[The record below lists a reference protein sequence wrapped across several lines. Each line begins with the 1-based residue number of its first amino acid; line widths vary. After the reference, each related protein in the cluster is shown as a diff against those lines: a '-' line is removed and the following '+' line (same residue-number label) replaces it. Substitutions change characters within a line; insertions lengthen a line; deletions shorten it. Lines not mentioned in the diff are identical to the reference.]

1 MEGWRLVEE
10 GVCGP
15 EDIDT
20 VMTGGLGLRW
30 SFIGPFETAHL
41 NAPDGTLIRA
51 LLASSVESTS
61 SVEKLKM

>member
-1 MEGWRLVEE
+1 M
-10 GVCGP
+10 CGP

-51 LLASSVESTS
+51 LLASSVES
-61 SVEKLKM
+61 SVETLKM

>member
-1 MEGWRLVEE
+1 M
-10 GVCGP
+10 CGP